1 MALGVNA
8 MDESIGSIPPRLQ
21 EIIEEFSWC
30 EGREKLELLLEFS
43 EKMPPLPEW
52 LGARRDEMDQ
62 VHECMTP
69 VSVYAELDDS
79 GGMEF
84 YFDVP
89 PESPTVRGYAAL
101 LAEGTQGAT
110 PEAILGI
117 PRDFYLQ
124 MGLHE
129 VLSQQRVNGIA
140 AILAHMK
147 RLALKKMPRSTETP

>member
-1 MALGVNA
+1 MG
-8 MDESIGSIPPRLQ
+8 ESVGSIPPRLQ

-43 EKMPPLPEW
+43 EKMPPLPERVR
-52 LGARRDEMDQ
+52 ARRDEMDQ

-69 VSVYAELDDS
+69 VSVYAEMDDN
-79 GGMEF
+79 GGMGF

-89 PESPTVRGYAAL
+89 PESPTVRGYAAI

-117 PRDFYLQ
+117 PKDFYLQ
-124 MGLHE
+124 MGLHQ
-129 VLSQQRVNGIA
+129 VLSQQRMNGIA

-147 RLALKKMPRSTETP
+147 RLAVKKMQKSKETR